1 MAIQQPSFGNR
12 LVERASDFIWPRIIG
27 SPEPEPQR
35 DPEYRA
41 IRPELIDE
49 IAKNAQQRLEHSER
63 SIDTVNAKLM
73 SLFRLTTL
81 LSTATIAILV
91 GASQLNDPD
100 DKLETWITRV
110 VVFCILYAFSQLM
123 CAVLA
128 TISGLNR
135 SAYVV
140 QTKAR
145 ILPHGQETPNTYK
158 SRHVIDILHMAEQ
171 RDWVTNRKVEKIAI
185 AHTALIN
192 ASLPLAG
199 ILISAAILA
208 LA

>member
-1 MAIQQPSFGNR
+1 M
-12 LVERASDFIWPRIIG
+12 
-27 SPEPEPQR
+27 
-35 DPEYRA
+35 
-41 IRPELIDE
+41 
-49 IAKNAQQRLEHSER
+49 
-63 SIDTVNAKLM
+63 DTVNAKLM

-81 LSTATIAILV
+81 LSTVTIAILV
-91 GASQLNDPD
+91 GASQLDDPD
-100 DKLETWITRV
+100 GKLETWIIRI

-128 TISGLNR
+128 TIGGLNR
-135 SAYVV
+135 SPYVV

-145 ILPHGQETPNTYK
+145 ILPHGQETPIAYK

-192 ASLPLAG
+192 AALPLSG
-199 ILISAAILA
+199 ILVSAAVLA
-208 LA
+208 LM